1 MVTFHD
7 ARAAVMVPVVL
18 CMLMVAIASA
28 DEPVDGSD
36 KLERMIKSADLKYE
50 KSEYFFIVSVKMPS
64 RRTQKVFVTRKAQV
78 FGDVPFVSITAIGW
92 TWENTS
98 AFGGDDANLL
108 LLASSKTKIGAWQ
121 SLVFDDKRSLSA
133 EFKATLPLTTTS
145 KTLAAAIKAVASSA
159 NDLYTVM
166 DR

>member
-1 MVTFHD
+1 MFTLQKTK
-7 ARAAVMVPVVL
+7 AAVAILVTL
-18 CMLMVAIASA
+18 CIHISAVAHA

-50 KSEYFFIVSVKMPS
+50 KTDYFFVVSVKMPS
-64 RRTQKVFVTRKAQV
+64 RRVQKVFVTRKAQV

-98 AFGGDDANLL
+98 AFGGNDANLL

-121 SLVFDDKRSLSA
+121 SLIFEDKRSLSA
-133 EFKATLPLTTTS
+133 EFKASLPLTTTS
-145 KTLAAAIKAVASSA
+145 KTLGATIKAVAVSA
-159 NDLYTVM
+159 NELYDIM
-166 DR
+166 DK